1 MKRGIALLAVLVF
14 LSCTAAGYLYI
25 QRMQEPEV
33 QEEQVE
39 QTEPVAK
46 EEAVIGENAEI
57 VYQYYY
63 TEDQRTAEQV
73 EPVQNY
79 LMAGRWFSFHRIK

>member
-14 LSCTAAGYLYI
+14 LSCTAAGYLYT
-25 QRMQEPEV
+25 QRMQEPV
-33 QEEQVE
+33 TQEEKTE

-46 EEAVIGENAEI
+46 EETVIGENAEI

-79 LMAGRWFSFHRIK
+79 LLGLNLAQDTQYL